1 MKDLFLSEI
10 AQILENGDSF
20 ESRVRSAILLMIVV
34 CEMESECFVSFFSSG
49 SDKNYV
55 STVRASP
62 GFANSICSLIED
74 LALLCY
80 EQIRPLVLDCSQ
92 LDILCDLVHMVKM
105 EIVAGDVVKR
115 SGSLQ
120 LDSL

>member
-1 MKDLFLSEI
+1 MKDLFLNELS
-10 AQILENGDSF
+10 QILENGETF
-20 ESRVRSAILLMIVV
+20 ESRVRSAILLMIEV

-62 GFANSICSLIED
+62 VFANSICSLLED

-105 EIVAGDVVKR
+105 EIIAGDVVKR
-115 SGSLQ
+115 SRFRGCF
-120 LDSL
+120 